1 MGFRRAILPATPRMQ
16 MGPHQLQFTQS
27 ISYLWRAVGKTTWK
41 GMAGKGMAGQISMQ
55 KAQTIAGPP
64 QSFSNSK
71 SFKSETRQFT
81 DVSEMTEAYR
91 GRADVRFFQ
100 TARGSVTATS
110 RLTSIGPLQIQQFS
124 WTGKLITEAANAS
137 NRTTLFIP
145 EPQER
150 PAFISGEHL
159 NNAQVM
165 LYGPHSE
172 HFSDMSGRSRATQL
186 FLPQGMLEAS
196 DRGASAKRSDEPGIK
211 TPTSESGACCD
222 AYSAKSD
229 RRADSNH

>member
-1 MGFRRAILPATPRMQ
+1 MGVRRAILPATPRMQ
-16 MGPHQLQFTQS
+16 MGPHQLQFMQS
-27 ISYLWRAVGKTTWK
+27 ISYFWRAVGKTTWK
-41 GMAGKGMAGQISMQ
+41 GMAGQISMQ
-55 KAQTIAGPP
+55 KVQPNAGAP
-64 QSFSNSK
+64 QSVSE

-81 DVSEMTEAYR
+81 DVSEMNEAYR
-91 GRADVRFFQ
+91 GRADVRFIQ
-100 TARGSVTATS
+100 TARGSVTAKS

-159 NNAQVM
+159 NDAQVM

-186 FLPQGMLEAS
+186 FLPEGMLEAS
-196 DRGASAKRSDEPGIK
+196 DRGSSAKRPDEPEI
-211 TPTSESGACCD
+211 
-222 AYSAKSD
+222 
-229 RRADSNH
+229 